1 MTLTTRFSLASSLT
15 ATPRV
20 DNNPDWLVQQ
30 LDAVRA
36 SLLAMLPPHSLWLAD
51 ALQHSLGRAGK
62 LLRPQMTLI
71 CGQMMGCTQTDAL
84 IEAAAVAEMIHI
96 ATLLHDDV
104 LDDAALRRGLPTVK
118 QRWGNEVAI
127 LSGDYLLAQA
137 SLKLS
142 RIGNIRL
149 VGIFSEVLAALC
161 DGEVNQLCSRYQLDI
176 TLQDYLTKCQ
186 QKTACLFGAACE
198 AAGVVAHL
206 PEQDIQALKQFGLA
220 YGVAFQLVDD
230 LLDFT
235 AEAASLGKPVMGDL
249 CNGIVTAPVIL
260 ALQHAP
266 YADAAYANPV
276 RQRVE
281 ALFSQVQLGQPA
293 EGLDDIKLLLHEA
306 DSFVQTRQLAENQLQ
321 AGLTRL
327 PKMSDT
333 LKTLCQRM
341 FLPLSQVS

>member
-1 MTLTTRFSLASSLT
+1 MTLTARISLATSLT
-15 ATPRV
+15 ATPHV
-20 DNNPDWLVQQ
+20 EHTPDWLVQQ
-30 LDAVRA
+30 LEAVRA
-36 SLLAMLPPHSLWLAD
+36 SLLGMMPPQTLWLAD
-51 ALQHSLGRAGK
+51 ALQHSLGRTGK
-62 LLRPQMTLI
+62 LLRPQMTLV
-71 CGQMMGCTQTDAL
+71 CGHMVGCTQTHAL

-104 LDDAALRRGLPTVK
+104 LDDAELRRGLPTVK

-161 DGEVNQLCSRYQLDI
+161 DGEVNQLCSRFQLDM
-176 TLQDYLTKCQ
+176 TMTDYLTKCQ

-198 AAGVVAHL
+198 AAGVVAAL
-206 PEQDIQALKQFGLA
+206 PEPDIQALKQFGLA

-235 AEAASLGKPVMGDL
+235 ADAASVGKPVMGDL
-249 CNGIVTAPVIL
+249 CNGIVTAPIIL
-260 ALQHAP
+260 AMQQPH
-266 YADAAYANPV
+266 YAAAI
-276 RQRVE
+276 RQQVD
-281 ALFSQVQLGQPA
+281 ALFKHMQAGQPA
-293 EGLDDIKLLLHEA
+293 DDLQRLKNLLQQA
-306 DSFVQTRQLAENQLQ
+306 DSFTLTRQLAEQQLQ

-327 PKMSDT
+327 PHTSES
-333 LKTLCQRM
+333 LNNLCQRM
-341 FLPLSQVS
+341 FVPLSKRG